1 MKQSA
6 LALALLGGAALLVD
20 PVVADTLYD
29 MGDFAGRPKE
39 HNHPPTFAILSRAGL
54 LLTRWLLTL
63 SMIWAILQADP
74 KNITIPLLSGHSIK
88 GRLTPTA
95 TAWSGVPTTTS
106 LALA

>member
-1 MKQSA
+1 MTYTVKQSA
-6 LALALLGGAALLVD
+6 LALTLLGGAALLVD

-39 HNHPPTFAILSRAGL
+39 HNHP
-54 LLTRWLLTL
+54 
-63 SMIWAILQADP
+63 
-74 KNITIPLLSGHSIK
+74 LLSGHSIK

-95 TAWSGVPTTTS
+95 MAWSGVPMTTS